1 MEVVET
7 CDALPCNA
15 EVLQFLKER
24 RDKLSIKDREKD
36 QFLVGKG
43 ATVVLEALNYL
54 EKTPAGPLSED
65 ISSGKLNEF
74 CKSIEKFSLKP
85 AEKLQILNH
94 CPKSAVEIQLL
105 VEDSEERLS
114 DTDVDEI
121 LIAVKVNFFNYLL
134 SFDKFFSSFS
144 QFFHNFQIGSKNFKN
159 KKSHKQ
165 CIE

>member
-24 RDKLSIKDREKD
+24 RDKLKKKDREKE
-36 QFLVGKG
+36 QLVGKG

-54 EKTPAGPLSED
+54 ESTPAGPLSEEL
-65 ISSGKLNEF
+65 SSEKLNEF
-74 CKSIEKFSLKP
+74 CKSIEKFNLKP
-85 AEKLQILNH
+85 AEQLQILNH

-121 LIAVKVNFFNYLL
+121 LIAVKVKSLNCLL
-134 SFDKFFSSFS
+134 PFDKFFSPFCNFS
-144 QFFHNFQIGSKNFKN
+144 TIYEYIHI
-159 KKSHKQ
+159 KKKKLKSLSVS
-165 CIE
+165 

>member
-24 RDKLSIKDREKD
+24 RDKL
-36 QFLVGKG
+36 GKG
-43 ATVVLEALNYL
+43 GTVVLEALNYL

-65 ISSGKLNEF
+65 ISSEKLNGF
-74 CKSIEKFSLKP
+74 CKSIEKFNLKP

-121 LIAVKVNFFNYLL
+121 LIAVKVHLL
-134 SFDKFFSSFS
+134 GETEEDAEESEPGPEETEEQSSS
-144 QFFHNFQIGSKNFKN
+144 
-159 KKSHKQ
+159 
-165 CIE
+165 